1 MKTSVIWRALVIRG
15 SINKSNCGDTLRAIL
30 LKLFWQQKQN
40 RKNRID
46 WAIRSQET
54 KIGLRFIDHPLR
66 SRGKCLSSKRLV
78 RKKRKDMVSSI
89 LKKDSYINGIAM
101 LRISYRDFYKDKYKE
116 KIKKYID

>member
-1 MKTSVIWRALVIRG
+1 M
-15 SINKSNCGDTLRAIL
+15 
-30 LKLFWQQKQN
+30 
-40 RKNRID
+40 
-46 WAIRSQET
+46 
-54 KIGLRFIDHPLR
+54 
-66 SRGKCLSSKRLV
+66 SSKRLV